1 MTGPPSSPTASARE
15 ASTTGI
21 THVGLTVPDLER
33 AIAWYEDV
41 LGWELLM
48 GPVEVHLD
56 DSHVGRQILD
66 VFGPRIGGFRQAHMD
81 TGNTVAVEL
90 FQFLE
95 PRTPADS
102 PGFEYWRPGVF
113 HVCLVATD
121 IDALAERIAERGGL
135 VRTSKVW
142 EVFPGEAFR
151 MAYCEDPF
159 GNVLEL
165 YSHPHRQVFAGRAA
179 Y

>member
-1 MTGPPSSPTASARE
+1 MTSPSSSAEVAGRE
-15 ASTTGI
+15 ASTAGI
-21 THVGLTVPDLER
+21 THVGLTVPDLEH
-33 AIAWYEDV
+33 AIAWYQDV
-41 LGWELLM
+41 LGWRLVM
-48 GPVEVHLD
+48 GPVEIQLD
-56 DSHVGRQILD
+56 DSHIGLQIVD

-81 TGNTVAVEL
+81 TGNAVAVEL

-95 PRTPADS
+95 PRTAAERPD
-102 PGFEYWRPGVF
+102 FDYWRPGVF

-121 IDALAERIAERGGL
+121 IDALVRRIAERGGRL
-135 VRTSKVW
+135 RTSKVW
-142 EVFPGEAFR
+142 DVFPGEPYR

-165 YSHPHRQVFAGRAA
+165 YSHPHEQVFRGRAA